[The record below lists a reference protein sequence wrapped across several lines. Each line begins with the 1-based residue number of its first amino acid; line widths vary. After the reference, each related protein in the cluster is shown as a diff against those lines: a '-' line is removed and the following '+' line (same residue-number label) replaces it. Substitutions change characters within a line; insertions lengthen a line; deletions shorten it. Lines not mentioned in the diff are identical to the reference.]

1 MPKSAAIARLTSAAR
16 TAGEKAGFAALVIAI
31 VVAPS
36 AIASALVA
44 ADVVWELVVAASNA
58 VTATLYATS
67 PVVRDSPGQTA
78 DALRFLFGAILAA
91 AAPSVSI
98 GAFERAW
105 GAKALAALLFYP
117 LWLMVI
123 LAPAMVVRQ
132 FASEIDAARL
142 GSHVSIDFLVTFS
155 ACAASIALCFSLWA
169 RTRPLGLARSRRAVV
184 RV

>member
-58 VTATLYATS
+58 VTATLYAT